1 MRILLIDDRHKD
13 LKNTVIIPLEDLGY
27 EVIPIA
33 QPMDGLRLSNP
44 NFNVIFVDYVFE
56 NSLKYTGT
64 ILGMQIRKKCPLVP
78 LVLLTANGKEK
89 IRDFIYVGF
98 DDYFDKNI
106 EAESEEEVKER
117 LTECISTAIKNSQKR
132 NNLRNYS
139 VEELENVKNRLTN
152 INQGY
157 INCKAISKKTIQKIA
172 TEVAKIEGIATLRG
186 QTISEF
192 FQTTENGSLKIE
204 ALKIR
209 QLVIENPTEWDES
222 KGAFSPFIKLIKE
235 FFEEGFELSA

>member
-13 LKNTVIIPLEDLGY
+13 LKNALIVPLESLGY
-27 EVIPIA
+27 EVTPIA
-33 QPMDGLRLSNP
+33 QPGDGLRLSNP
-44 NFNVIFVDYVFE
+44 NFHVIFVDYEFE

-78 LVLLTANGKEK
+78 LILLTAYGKEK

-106 EAESEEEVKER
+106 DAESEDAVKER
-117 LTECISTAIKNSQKR
+117 LTECLSTAIKNSQKR
-132 NNLRNYS
+132 NNLKNYTT
-139 VEELENVKNRLTN
+139 EELENVRIRLTN

-157 INCKAISKKTIQKIA
+157 INCKAVSKKTIQKIA
-172 TEVAKIEGIATLRG
+172 NEVAKIENLSTLRG
-186 QTISEF
+186 QAISEF

-209 QLVIENPTEWDES
+209 QLVIENPTEWLDI
-222 KGAFSPFIKLIKE
+222 KGSFSPFIKLMKE
-235 FFEEGFELSA
+235 FFDDGFDFST